1 MAQSSPREHL
11 LALTAPLKPATKAN
25 ENNAKEHAHTTPM
38 PAPKAGPSFFSRAS
52 RVIASL
58 MPKWGRIRTTEVDFV
73 QREAVALVMGSKGKG
88 KGKIK
93 DQGNERVRNGD
104 STILEQLEKYG
115 RVRQE
120 VDHKT
125 KDGRVVKVSVR
136 RSARGRLLL
145 TST

>member
-1 MAQSSPREHL
+1 
-11 LALTAPLKPATKAN
+11 
-25 ENNAKEHAHTTPM
+25 
-38 PAPKAGPSFFSRAS
+38 
-52 RVIASL
+52 
-58 MPKWGRIRTTEVDFV
+58 
-73 QREAVALVMGSKGKG
+73 MGSKGKGKG

-125 KDGRVVKVSVR
+125 KDRRVVKVSVR